1 MSLNFKT
8 YCNAVAGGFY
18 QSRPQLLELSEVME
32 NFIRNGQTSDV
43 LNVSLPA
50 RFGKSRIATDLS
62 VWLLLKRP
70 EFRILRASYSAE
82 LAEMFSMQV
91 RSGLMDWFNRFG
103 MEVETSG
110 TRSRWRIGDKTQPA
124 HVGTGVSGTITGFGC
139 DIAIID
145 DTAKNIIDATS
156 AAYRRQLDSFRES
169 VLYSRLE
176 GVKKIINVGTRWAV
190 NDWFSNFPDAQN
202 FVVRAMNEDGT
213 SCCDAWKTTQE
224 LQLDKERIRDYI
236 WDAQYQQTPTAT
248 GKVRLFEGFRFR
260 TEAAPKDGELF
271 MVIDPASDFG
281 TDYFVIG
288 YYKLSHG
295 QLYLVDMKAKQS
307 MTVDEAAAWLLS
319 HDYRIAYCE
328 ANGAGR
334 NIINELVK
342 RGAHDIVG
350 FATRA
355 DKYSRAFLKQ
365 ERIRNYVNICPTCDP
380 LAMAELTRQFDEFPV
395 GEHDDLI
402 DDVVMAVEKLLN

>member
-1 MSLNFKT
+1 MRGFANFLLLRDKD
-8 YCNAVAGGFY
+8 FY
-18 QSRPQLLELSEVME
+18 TSRRQLLELAEVMTD
-32 NFIRNGQTSDV
+32 FVGNGKTSDV
-43 LNVSLPA
+43 LNISLPA

-62 VWLLLKRP
+62 VWLLLTNP
-70 EFRILRASYSAE
+70 DMRILRASYSAE
-82 LAEMFSMQV
+82 LAETFSTQV
-91 RSGLMDWFNRFG
+91 RAGLEDFASDVG
-103 MEVETSG
+103 CPIETSG
-110 TRSRWRIGDKTQPA
+110 TRARWRIGKRTQPA

-176 GVKKIINVGTRWAV
+176 GMKKIINVGTRWAV
-190 NDWFSNFPDAQN
+190 NDWFSNFPDAET
-202 FVVRAMNEDGT
+202 FIVRAMNEDGT
-213 SCCDAWKTTQE
+213 SCCEAWKTTAE
-224 LQLDKERIRDYI
+224 LQLDKNRIRDYI
-236 WDAQYQQTPTAT
+236 WSAQYQQAPTAT
-248 GKVRLFEGFRFR
+248 GRVRLFEGFRFR
-260 TEAAPKDGELF
+260 TAEEPKEGERF
-271 MVIDPASDFG
+271 MIIDPATDFG

-288 YYKLSHG
+288 YYKRLNG
-295 QLYLVDMKAKQS
+295 QLYLIDMKAKQS
-307 MTVDEAAAWLLS
+307 MTVDEAAAWIIS
-319 HDYRIAYCE
+319 HGYDMAYCE

-342 RGAHDIVG
+342 RGVHDIVG
-350 FATRA
+350 FTTRA

-365 ERIRNYVNICPTCDP
+365 EQVRNYVAICPTCSP
-380 LAMAELTRQFDEFPV
+380 LAVEELTRQADEFPV

>member
-1 MSLNFKT
+1 MQGFAKFCLLSNK
-8 YCNAVAGGFY
+8 GFY
-18 QSRPQLLELSEVME
+18 EARPQLLELADVLY
-32 NFIRNGQTSDV
+32 NFVHNGQTSDT

-62 VWLLLKRP
+62 VFMLANDPDL
-70 EFRILRASYSAE
+70 RILRASYSAD
-82 LAEMFSMQV
+82 LAEMFSTQV
-91 RSGLMDWFNRFG
+91 QSKLMELWG
-103 MEVETSG
+103 TIKISG
-110 TRSRWRIGDKTQPA
+110 TRQRWKIGKRTEPA
-124 HVGTGVSGTITGFGC
+124 HVATGVTGTITGFGC

-176 GVKKIINVGTRWAV
+176 GVKKIINVGTRWCV
-190 NDWFSNFPDAQN
+190 NDWFSNFPNAET
-202 FVVRAMNEDGT
+202 FTVRAMNEDGT
-213 SCCDAWKTTQE
+213 SCCEAWKTTAE
-224 LQLDKERIRDYI
+224 LQMDKERIRDYI
-236 WDAQYQQTPTAT
+236 WAAQYQQSPTAT
-248 GKVRLFEGFRFR
+248 GKVRMFEGFRFR
-260 TEAAPKDGELF
+260 TAEAPDDGELF
-271 MVIDPASDFG
+271 MVIDPATDFG

-295 QLYLVDMKAKQS
+295 QLYLIDMKAKQS
-307 MTVDEAAAWLLS
+307 MTVDEAAAWLLA
-319 HDYRIAYCE
+319 HDYRMAYCE

-342 RGAHDIVG
+342 RGVHDIAG

-355 DKYSRAFLKQ
+355 DKYSRAYLKQ
-365 ERIRNYVNICPTCDP
+365 EQIRNYVNVCPTCDP
-380 LAMAELTRQFDEFPV
+380 QSVAELTRQADEFPV